1 MTFLV
6 MLTYIFEN
14 FVKIIFFSKMLLY
27 INVINVYKCYD
38 IKFFLELSM
47 LSLKIILIM
56 EIFASSEKAPL
67 STLLFNAFDHGPHK
81 MLAIIFYL
89 SLGGVSFFFILK
101 VKIFLEHSL
110 IKVIQR

>member
-14 FVKIIFFSKMLLY
+14 FVKIIFFSEMLLY

-56 EIFASSEKAPL
+56 EIFASSEKTP
-67 STLLFNAFDHGPHK
+67 
-81 MLAIIFYL
+81 
-89 SLGGVSFFFILK
+89 
-101 VKIFLEHSL
+101 
-110 IKVIQR
+110 

>member
-56 EIFASSEKAPL
+56 EIFASSEKTP
-67 STLLFNAFDHGPHK
+67 
-81 MLAIIFYL
+81 
-89 SLGGVSFFFILK
+89 
-101 VKIFLEHSL
+101 
-110 IKVIQR
+110 

>member
-56 EIFASSEKAPL
+56 EIFASSEKTPFEY
-67 STLLFNAFDHGPHK
+67 T
-81 MLAIIFYL
+81 II
-89 SLGGVSFFFILK
+89 
-101 VKIFLEHSL
+101 
-110 IKVIQR
+110 

>member
-1 MTFLV
+1 
-6 MLTYIFEN
+6 
-14 FVKIIFFSKMLLY
+14 MLLY

-56 EIFASSEKAPL
+56 EIFASSEKTPL
-67 STLLFNAFDHGPHK
+67 STLLFNAFDHGPYK

-89 SLGGVSFFFILK
+89 SLGGVSSFFVLK

-110 IKVIQR
+110 IKII

>member
-14 FVKIIFFSKMLLY
+14 FVKIIFFSEMLLY

-56 EIFASSEKAPL
+56 EIFASSEKTPFEY
-67 STLLFNAFDHGPHK
+67 T
-81 MLAIIFYL
+81 II
-89 SLGGVSFFFILK
+89 
-101 VKIFLEHSL
+101 
-110 IKVIQR
+110 